1 MHADELDLPT
11 DLVARLVA
19 EQLPRWAGLPVRR
32 VASSG
37 TDNAMFRLGDRMVVR
52 LPRIHWAAG
61 TVDHEVRW
69 LPLVA
74 GRLPVETP
82 RVLATGNPSDDY
94 PWSWSVLTWLDG
106 VNPRIDALDDPDA
119 LAREL
124 VTLVRA
130 IRALEL
136 PDGEPK
142 DQPLSGRDDQV
153 RRDLAAL
160 ADDVDIATLA
170 AIWDEA
176 LAHAEWDGTRTWV
189 HHDLAPG
196 NLLLRDGRL
205 SGLIDFAGIGLG
217 DAASDLG
224 VAWNLLPA
232 GARAT
237 LRDGLGVDDA
247 TWVRGRARALAQAL
261 VQLPYYRDTNPV
273 LAANAWRVLREVL
286 ADARHA

>member
-1 MHADELDLPT
+1 MHTDELELPT

-19 EQLPRWAGLPVRR
+19 EQLPQWAGLPVRR

-37 TDNAMFRLGDRMVVR
+37 TDNAMFRLGDAMVVR
-52 LPRIHWAAG
+52 LPRIHWAAE

-69 LPLVA
+69 LPLVS

-82 RVLATGNPSDDY
+82 RVLATGLPSDDY
-94 PWSWSVLTWLDG
+94 PWSWSVLTWLEG
-106 VNPRIDALDDPDA
+106 VNPRIDELDDADR

-124 VTLVRA
+124 VRLILA
-130 IRALEL
+130 IRALDL
-136 PDGEPK
+136 PDGRPT

-160 ADDVDIATLA
+160 ADDVDVLTLA

-176 LAHAEWDGTRTWV
+176 LAHAEWDGARTWV

-232 GARAT
+232 GARAV
-237 LRDGLGVDDA
+237 LRDGLGVDDV
-247 TWVRGRARALAQAL
+247 TWVRGRARAIAQAV

-273 LAANAWRVLREVL
+273 LAANAWRVLREVT
-286 ADARHA
+286 ADARRG